1 MTLLELTANLIW
13 VYIPL
18 TRSYLH
24 FGCDRSNYG
33 SLLDRRDRVQV
44 IPILKKNATDT
55 YSQTFVLSSFPNFEF
70 LILNWYYVLA
80 Y

>member
-33 SLLDRRDRVQV
+33 SLLDRRDRIHVMYW
-44 IPILKKNATDT
+44 LTDFIT
-55 YSQTFVLSSFPNFEF
+55 QPLY
-70 LILNWYYVLA
+70 W
-80 Y
+80 